1 MSDQP
6 DLDKIEMQLVQA
18 YTRAKGIETR
28 GHLLAALDELGADVP
43 SEIQPCPRARRQ
55 R

>member
-1 MSDQP
+1 MGDV
-6 DLDKIEMQLVQA
+6 DLDVVETQLAQA
-18 YTRAKGIETR
+18 YTRAQSMSAR

-43 SEIQPCPRARRQ
+43 TEIRECPRARR